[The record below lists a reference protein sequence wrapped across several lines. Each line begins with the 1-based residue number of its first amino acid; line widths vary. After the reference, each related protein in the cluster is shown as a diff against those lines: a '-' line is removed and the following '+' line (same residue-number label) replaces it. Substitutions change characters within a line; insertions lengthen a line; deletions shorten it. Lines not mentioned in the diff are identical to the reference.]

1 MQSRRVHP
9 ALLAIKLAHTAIWLF
24 FVACIV
30 AIPIAGAYSRFRT
43 ALLLIGVVLIEC
55 ILLALNRL
63 RCPLTNLAARYT
75 DDRSDNFDIYL
86 PLWLARHNQMIFGSL
101 FLLGSACVTLRWLAS
116 PR

>member
-1 MQSRRVHP
+1 
-9 ALLAIKLAHTAIWLF
+9 
-24 FVACIV
+24 
-30 AIPIAGAYSRFRT
+30 
-43 ALLLIGVVLIEC
+43 
-55 ILLALNRL
+55 
-63 RCPLTNLAARYT
+63 LAARYT